1 MYKRKELEILYK
13 IIAYLKLDDNTYK
26 HLSTRSSSKE
36 SYFILPFGLRFEE
49 ITEDNLIEIGLDGKV
64 HSKDDAKYNK
74 TGYVIHGQI
83 YKNREDVNS
92 IIHVHSPEIVAVSS
106 IKEGLMP
113 ISQWALHF
121 YNKISYHEYNSLI
134 LDVDNQDLIKDLGQN
149 NILMLRNHGI
159 IICGKTIHEALF
171 YLYHMQI
178 ACKTQI
184 LTLSQ
189 NRELV
194 IPSVFIAEKSVQ
206 DLLSFEQD
214 LGKRDWDA
222 WVRLLER
229 KN

>member
-13 IIAYLKLDDNTYK
+13 IIAYLKLDDHTYT

-121 YNKISYHEYNSLI
+121 YNKISY
-134 LDVDNQDLIKDLGQN
+134 
-149 NILMLRNHGI
+149 
-159 IICGKTIHEALF
+159 T
-171 YLYHMQI
+171 
-178 ACKTQI
+178 
-184 LTLSQ
+184 
-189 NRELV
+189 
-194 IPSVFIAEKSVQ
+194 
-206 DLLSFEQD
+206 
-214 LGKRDWDA
+214 
-222 WVRLLER
+222 
-229 KN
+229 